1 MRITVTLAR
10 QFGCGGSYLGQ
21 RLAETLGIR
30 CLDREIVSEAARQL
44 ALDELELAQ
53 REERGASFWERMLRG
68 VSAGPPE
75 AMYHAPVTL
84 SFSDR
89 EILEAETDVMKAIA
103 AREDCVIVGRLAAYI
118 LPPHPG
124 MVNIFLHAPLGFRVP
139 RAIEYYGAETETQAR
154 AMIARSDEARER
166 YIRQMIGRE
175 EDDAR
180 NYHLCID
187 TSILPLPEIADR
199 LTDFIRRKTTDA

>member
-21 RLAETLGIR
+21 RLADTLGIR

-44 ALDELELAQ
+44 SLDESELAQ

-75 AMYHAPVTL
+75 ALYHAPVTL

-103 AREDCVIVGRLAAYI
+103 ARESCVIVGRLAAYI

-124 MVNIFLHAPLGFRVP
+124 MVNIFLHAPLSFRVP
-139 RAIEYYGAETETQAR
+139 RAIQFYGAEGDAPAR
-154 AMIARSDEARER
+154 AMIARSDETRER

-180 NYHLCID
+180 SYHLCVD
-187 TSILPLPEIADR
+187 TSSLPLPEIAHL
-199 LTDFIRRKTTDA
+199 LTDFIRRKTATE